1 MNKLQEETDN
11 GDGDKK
17 QNDTDLDVHSVITEK
32 IKSSFENMLGSI
44 DKFGDRKFWN
54 MAIYYFCIGTKF
66 FVIIVRIRLTTAWL
80 IR

>member
-1 MNKLQEETDN
+1 MNKLPEVTDN
-11 GDGDKK
+11 DSGDKK

-32 IKSSFENMLGSI
+32 IKSSFENMLDSI

-54 MAIYYFCIGTKF
+54 MAIYYFCIGAKF
-66 FVIIVRIRLTTAWL
+66 FVIIIRVRLTTAWL

>member
-1 MNKLQEETDN
+1 MAKAT
-11 GDGDKK
+11 KSK
-17 QNDTDLDVHSVITEK
+17 TTPTWMYITEK

-54 MAIYYFCIGTKF
+54 MAIYYFCIGAKF